1 MADGKGARIK
11 GRANYQDGEYIFRMN
26 DSAAS
31 THDLEPKESGRTY
44 LVHSTVART
53 INLPA
58 PKAGVCYK
66 FIVTDSTAGSTI
78 NAESTQLYG
87 VFTDDNDSTNISGS
101 TTVTIGTSAAAGDW
115 LELISDGT
123 YWFVKGQCQHAS
135 AGFTVS

>member
-1 MADGKGARIK
+1 MADGVGTKIGGK
-11 GRANYQDGEYIFRMN
+11 ANYQTGEYIFKMN

-31 THDLEPKESGRTY
+31 SHNLEIGDSGKTY
-44 LVHSTVART
+44 LVHCSVART

-58 PKAGVCYK
+58 PKAGVTYR
-66 FIVTDSTAGSTI
+66 FIVTDSTAASTI

-87 VFTDDNDSTNISGS
+87 VFTDDNDSTNMAGS
-101 TTVTIGTSAAAGDW
+101 TTITIGTSAAAGDW
-115 LELISDGT
+115 LEFISDGT